1 MADMNRITLALS
13 KVTRMDDA
21 QTGRMTIGSPAAV
34 GQPPAFR
41 SFPPCLSPL
50 GQQPGYEPGP
60 RQVPVAS
67 PDVDPSVVGAGRPR
81 GRTGVPC
88 HRLARLVRLAIRLG
102 WRFTDRA
109 AVPGGRPGT
118 APHTWLRTGLVK
130 PARGRRPGRTT
141 ATRGNR
147 TGG

>member
-21 QTGRMTIGSPAAV
+21 QTSRMTIGSAAAV

-41 SFPPCLSPL
+41 SFPPCLSS
-50 GQQPGYEPGP
+50 QRQRPGYETGP
-60 RQVPVAS
+60 RKVPVAS
-67 PDVDPSVVGAGRPR
+67 PDVNRGVVGAGRLR
-81 GRTGVPC
+81 GQTGDPC
-88 HRLARLVRLAIRLG
+88 LRLARLARLAIRLG
-102 WRFTDRA
+102 WQFADRGT
-109 AVPGGRPGT
+109 VSGGRSGT
-118 APHTWLRTGLVK
+118 APHTWLRTGLAK
-130 PARGRRPGRTT
+130 PARGLRPTRTT

>member
-21 QTGRMTIGSPAAV
+21 QTSRMAIGSPAAV

-41 SFPPCLSPL
+41 SFPPCLLP
-50 GQQPGYEPGP
+50 QEQRPGYEPGP
-60 RQVPVAS
+60 RSVPVAS
-67 PDVDPSVVGAGRPR
+67 PDVNPRVVGAGRLW
-81 GRTGVPC
+81 GWADDPC
-88 HRLARLVRLAIRLG
+88 LRLARLARLAIRLG
-102 WRFTDRA
+102 WRFADRGT
-109 AVPGGRPGT
+109 VSGGRSGP
-118 APHTWLRTGLVK
+118 APHTWLRTGLAK
-130 PARGRRPGRTT
+130 PARGPRPMRTT